1 MLSTTGEEGKI
12 FVESKA
18 DALFSLIAQ
27 GQRTLGFLNTREV
40 AFAALV
46 VRQQRAVRVV
56 ARKKEALVFLAKQP
70 LGLWTNWDK
79 IQSTQEWLAQRGAQ
93 ALQYLQK
100 RAKTFKSLQLTA
112 GKASTVLRR
121 QNIAFTDL
129 QQFGQEAKIG
139 RFAEQCKTVPQY
151 AQRVR
156 EERTRVLQADRKRNQ
171 ERAALPKEAR
181 WQAELS
187 DAFDWLAV
195 STTPL
200 AYQGGKKPLI
210 GRIGFLRLLQYG
222 KLLGTTRAIAYEFFK
237 AVDPGTACFVPFD
250 NVWPWF
256 LHHAQ
261 SYEAAKLAPQNKE
274 LKFTLADILSAELR
288 AQVTVLKRVNS
299 EKVEFKSTVDWDS
312 LDEKRRR
319 AAEEASSSEE
329 EEDPYE
335 DVDDDTLFSDPR
347 YMQAADIGRM
357 MRYLTKRR
365 LRRER
370 EEREEAYQAQLKA
383 QIVASA
389 KLAEAARMS
398 AKTAPFSPS
407 KKAVESKPLPEAAS
421 PAEAS
426 GAGAEGPGQSS
437 HGADRPQI
445 TESRAST

>member
-1 MLSTTGEEGKI
+1 
-12 FVESKA
+12 
-18 DALFSLIAQ
+18 
-27 GQRTLGFLNTREV
+27 
-40 AFAALV
+40 
-46 VRQQRAVRVV
+46 
-56 ARKKEALVFLAKQP
+56 
-70 LGLWTNWDK
+70 
-79 IQSTQEWLAQRGAQ
+79 
-93 ALQYLQK
+93 
-100 RAKTFKSLQLTA
+100 
-112 GKASTVLRR
+112 VL
-121 QNIAFTDL
+121 L
-129 QQFGQEAKIG
+129 
-139 RFAEQCKTVPQY
+139 
-151 AQRVR
+151 
-156 EERTRVLQADRKRNQ
+156 ADRKRNQ

-181 WQAELS
+181 WRAELS
-187 DAFDWLAV
+187 DAFEWLAV

-200 AYQGGKKPLI
+200 AYQGGKKPLV

-237 AVDPGTACFVPFD
+237 AGAPGTACFVPFD

-347 YMQAADIGRM
+347 YMQSADIGRM

-407 KKAVESKPLPEAAS
+407 KKTVDSKPLPEAAS

-437 HGADRPQI
+437 HGADRPQSA
-445 TESRAST
+445 ESRAST